1 MNTEAQKRARLKYDQ
16 KYAKQ
21 VPIKLNTKTDA
32 DIFCRLDEVG
42 NKQGYIK
49 QLIRDD
55 IIRVHGE
62 NYIYPE
68 LQNERNGEEE

>member
-1 MNTEAQKRARLKYDQ
+1 MKTEAQKRATLKYDE

-21 VPIKLNTKTDA
+21 VALKLNTKTDA

-55 IIRVHGE
+55 IKRIKDEKETNKNGE
-62 NYIYPE
+62 NE
-68 LQNERNGEEE
+68 